1 MPGRKGTIAYGIATQ
16 IDLTWWMTW
25 FDLGAQSWQEQHST
39 LVLREE
45 DAASNDYF
53 DFYDSFLGEGF
64 YVLLNL
70 AEGGTFPGT
79 SDVLVDGQPQYV
91 VIQSAK
97 VYGF

>member
-1 MPGRKGTIAYGIATQ
+1 MIQSGHGQDFHEFYNTFTGTG
-16 IDLTWWMTW
+16 
-25 FDLGAQSWQEQHST
+25 F
-39 LVLREE
+39 
-45 DAASNDYF
+45 
-53 DFYDSFLGEGF
+53 FLII
-64 YVLLNL
+64 NL